1 MIETL
6 SWQEAALQ
14 WFERVQI
21 DLDSTDTLTRLDA
34 EGKQYMC
41 TKNLSKAVETVKHL
55 NTCFALEIDWE

>member
-6 SWQEAALQ
+6 SWKESALQ

-41 TKNLSKAVETVKHL
+41 TKNLSKALETVQHL
-55 NTCFALEIDWE
+55 EQCLILEID